1 MTMCEPESV
10 NENGKIGDVKML
22 LDKVKRKTSRQI
34 KMLVDQSPI
43 LPKHPPKVCR
53 AFFMDKLNM
62 AVARMNF
69 NLGMD
74 GFEHLDFTM
83 KMNELMFDLIYNDMK
98 LTDED
103 LNRFLFN
110 TEATTF
116 SISQKEFEFDGKS
129 KPFGFIR
136 MSGSKFQKTKGV
148 RKTFHQFFWIENN
161 ELRLSEAHVIKNT
174 LRRRTK
180 TWDMTKQNRNRK
192 HGKI

>member
-1 MTMCEPESV
+1 MEEKQ
-10 NENGKIGDVKML
+10 KIGDVKTFL
-22 LDKVKRKTSRQI
+22 AKVKRKSSKLI
-34 KMLVDQSPI
+34 KMLIDQSPI
-43 LPKHPPKVCR
+43 LPKYPPKVCR
-53 AFFMDKLNM
+53 AFFMDKLNI
-62 AVARMNF
+62 AVASMKF

-83 KMNELMFDLIYNDMK
+83 KMNELMFDLIYNELK

-110 TEATTF
+110 TGATTF

-129 KPFGFIR
+129 NPFGFMR

-148 RKTFHQFFWIENN
+148 RKTFHQFFWIEDN

-174 LRRRTK
+174 LRK
-180 TWDMTKQNRNRK
+180 MEK
-192 HGKI
+192 